1 MSDSSVPPP
10 DASSH
15 NGSRLAGREKAFVD
29 FGPLLVFFVGYFGGK
44 KLVPL
49 TGKILGHDWSLAEGD
64 RMYLALGLFMPAFAI
79 AFIYSVWKEKRVAP
93 MLLISGLIIGVMG
106 TLTLV
111 LKDKTF
117 FYMKP
122 TMVNLLFAGLLG
134 GGLVKGRNFL
144 KTAFD
149 GALQMNEAAW
159 RTLTIRFIIFFA
171 VMALLNEGLW
181 RYLTRGCDITGTSEC
196 STEAIWVNTKI
207 FGYTL
212 ISMIFTGLQVPFIMK
227 NSVEPDETADTD

>member
-1 MSDSSVPPP
+1 MPPP
-10 DASSH
+10 DAPSH

-49 TGKILGHDWSLAEGD
+49 IGNILGHDWSLAEGD

-79 AFIYSVWKEKRVAP
+79 AFIFSVWREKRVAP

-134 GGLVKGRNFL
+134 GGLLKGRNFM

-149 GALQMNEAAW
+149 GALQMNESAW
-159 RTLTIRFIIFFA
+159 RILTIRFIVFFV
-171 VMALLNEGLW
+171 VMALFNEGLW

-196 STEAIWVNTKI
+196 SMEAVWVNTKI

-227 NSVEPDETADTD
+227 NSVETDETADTE